1 MITTPAQKDTNG
13 SADGIGY
20 GIADGNAKEVPQ
32 PRATSAQWST
42 NPADFD
48 VAVVGGGVMGCT
60 TALFLARAGMRV
72 AVIERGALCRGAS
85 GVNAG
90 TLTLHMTRAALVPY
104 AIKAWDMWM
113 HTDRWLAHGVLA
125 TAAPGLSLAFTEHER
140 TLLHERAVARRAFGA
155 EINLLDRDAA
165 RAIEPGL
172 NPDMLEAAFCA
183 TDGYASS
190 YLTGRAFHAAL
201 SEAGVQIFEQMP
213 ATRIDQIDGRY
224 EVYTKGQSTGNSA
237 SLHRIRATRL
247 VMAGGVWR
255 EPLLAM
261 LDIHIPVKTLVNQLI
276 ITERLPKV
284 MQSVLSIANGLLS
297 MKQFANGTVLIGGGW
312 QGVGDRARGGVET
325 IPQNLIGNLQLAQHV
340 LPALRHARVARIWL
354 GLESETADA
363 MPMIGALPG
372 LPNAY
377 VIGCAHSGYTSG
389 PYMGKLLSQAIL
401 GQTPEMPLF
410 DPSRLL
416 TDPPHEATSSVPS
429 DAANVPFAE
438 ETE

>member
-1 MITTPAQKDTNG
+1 MTM
-13 SADGIGY
+13 
-20 GIADGNAKEVPQ
+20 
-32 PRATSAQWST
+32 ATSQRDTSKH
-42 NPADFD
+42 FD

-104 AIKAWDMWM
+104 AMKAWDMWM
-113 HTDRWLAHGVLA
+113 HTDQWLAHGVMA
-125 TAAPGLSLAFTEHER
+125 TAAPGLSIAFTEHER
-140 TLLHERAVARRAFGA
+140 TLLHERAAARRAFGA
-155 EINLLDRDAA
+155 EIDLIDRDAA

-172 NPDMLEAAFCA
+172 NPAMLEAAFCA

-201 SEAGVQIFEQMP
+201 TQAGAQLFEQTA
-213 ATRIDQIDGRY
+213 ATQIDRRDGHY
-224 EVYTKGQSTGNSA
+224 EIYANDQRAGGEVHP
-237 SLHRIRATRL
+237 HRIRATRL
-247 VMAGGVWR
+247 VMAGGVWL

-340 LPALRHARVARIWL
+340 LPALKHARVTRIWL

-372 LPNAY
+372 LPNAF

-416 TDPPHEATSSVPS
+416 TDPPSESPSKSPSKSPSESPSLSASLSTSLSVSAASVTSSA
-429 DAANVPFAE
+429 DNAPFVE
-438 ETE
+438 EPHDSSAR